1 MLRPALGGLRRKMDP
16 DMTGGAILLGVRG
29 VAVVGHGSSGPGGNR
44 ERDSAGRAR
53 GLRGLDRADGRAP
66 GSRRVQPAVSLK

>member
-29 VAVVGHGSSGPGGNR
+29 VAVVGARKLGPGRDR
-44 ERDSAGRAR
+44 ERDSARRAR
-53 GLRGLDRADGRAP
+53 CFRALDRAHGR
-66 GSRRVQPAVSLK
+66 SSWRRRVQPAGELK